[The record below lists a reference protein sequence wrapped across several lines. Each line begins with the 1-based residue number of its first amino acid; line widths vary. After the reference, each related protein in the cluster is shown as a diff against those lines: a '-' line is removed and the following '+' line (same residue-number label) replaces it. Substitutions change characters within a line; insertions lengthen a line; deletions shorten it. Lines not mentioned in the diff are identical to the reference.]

1 MLINIIKKENV
12 QTVNGIEEVKPNN
25 AMLNI

>member
-12 QTVNGIEEVKPNN
+12 QTVNGIEGGKPNN